1 MRKKTILCAL
11 TLAVTVGSISPIL
24 GEAGKKQNKEVK
36 KKTVLLRLS
45 AKKKTVY
52 QGRTFTIKCKGT
64 KQKIHWK
71 LSKKSIVTVK
81 KKTRNSIQ
89 LKAKKTGCIV
99 LTASY
104 KKKKSKCRIVVKK
117 KNSFFKN
124 KTQPILENQE
134 NITTNAILQ
143 SNTLT
148 EQKTTIEETSTAKQ
162 TETEVTT
169 QTGTQKQTEPEATTQ
184 ETSTPKQTE
193 PEVTTQETTTEKQT
207 EAEATM
213 QETSTPKQTEPEA
226 TTQETTTEK
235 QTEAEA
241 TTQETSTPKQ
251 TEAETTTE
259 QTTTQKQTET
269 ESSSVHAVLEEE
281 AKPVTAEDLAHRDHE
296 AQQEIHSS
304 FESPTYSG
312 DGTFY
317 GGGYRGGC
325 CNLDTMT
332 NGYYICAMNR
342 PQYNTGQMSG
352 AYIELTGP
360 MGTLKM
366 LVADEL
372 PEGKYGDID
381 MNTIAFPHV
390 AKVEDGRVPVTWK
403 IIPFPTDEP
412 IKYWIKKDS
421 TEYWM
426 QIQVRNHRYPIQK
439 LELKMEDGTYK
450 EVPKRNYNFFEIGA
464 DGLGMP
470 GKGPYTFRVTDIYG
484 QVLEDTI
491 PLMPGY
497 IIDGKKNF
505 EY

>member
-36 KKTVLLRLS
+36 KKTVLLCLS

-81 KKTRNSIQ
+81 KKNRNSIQ
-89 LKAKKTGCIV
+89 LKAKKTGSIV

-104 KKKKSKCRIVVKK
+104 KKKKAKCVIVVKK
-117 KNSFFKN
+117 KKSFFQN
-124 KTQPILENQE
+124 RTQPILEKKE
-134 NITTNAILQ
+134 NVTTNEISQ

-148 EQKTTIEETSTAKQ
+148 EQKTTIEETST
-162 TETEVTT
+162 
-169 QTGTQKQTEPEATTQ
+169 
-184 ETSTPKQTE
+184 
-193 PEVTTQETTTEKQT
+193 
-207 EAEATM
+207 
-213 QETSTPKQTEPEA
+213 
-226 TTQETTTEK
+226 EK

-241 TTQETSTPKQ
+241 TTQETTTENQ
-251 TEAETTTE
+251 TEAETTTKE
-259 QTTTQKQTET
+259 TTTENQTETETAAEVTTTQKQPET
-269 ESSSVHAVLEEE
+269 ESNSVHAVLEEE
-281 AKPVTAEDLAHRDHE
+281 AKPVTAKDLAHRDQE